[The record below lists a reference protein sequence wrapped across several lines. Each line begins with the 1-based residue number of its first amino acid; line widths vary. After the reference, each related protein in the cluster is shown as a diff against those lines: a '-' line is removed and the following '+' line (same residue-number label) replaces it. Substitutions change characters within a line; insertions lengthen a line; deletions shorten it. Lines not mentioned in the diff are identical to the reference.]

1 MCRSRSQKPRYV
13 PADSSLTPRFSGP
26 RTFMRLPLVESLTDV
41 DAAVIGVPTDDAVSF
56 RSGARFGPEAIRSA
70 SVLLRP
76 FDPELKIDL
85 AKALSIIDAG
95 DAPTVPGYQIETLE
109 RVADHLVPF
118 HEAGVVPLV
127 LGGDHSIALAELRA
141 AAAVH
146 GPLALVHLDAH
157 ADTWDSYYGA
167 RYFHGTV
174 FRRAVEEGL
183 IDPARSI
190 QAGMRGTL
198 YGAEDEELSREL
210 GFEVLPWSTLRDGD
224 PSEFGR
230 QVLRRVAGRP
240 VFLSFDIDFVDPAFA
255 PGTGTPE
262 VGGPSSAEVLD
273 LLRSLAGLEVVAC
286 DCVEVAPSYDAG
298 GVTAWLAASAC
309 HLMLCLIA
317 LSPGGGA
324 RGESGS
330 RSSPAGHLAR

>member
-1 MCRSRSQKPRYV
+1 
-13 PADSSLTPRFSGP
+13 
-26 RTFMRLPLVESLTDV
+26 MRLPLVESLGDV
-41 DAAVIGVPTDDAVSF
+41 DVAVIGVPTDDAVSF

-76 FDPELKIDL
+76 FDPELKVDL
-85 AKALSIIDAG
+85 ARALSMIDAG

-109 RVADHLVPF
+109 RVADHLKPF

-157 ADTWDSYYGA
+157 ADTWDSYYGV

-174 FRRAVEEGL
+174 FRRAAEEGL

-198 YGAEDEELSREL
+198 YGPEDEELSSEL
-210 GFEVLPWSTLRDGD
+210 GFEVLPWRTLRDRD
-224 PSEFGR
+224 PSEFGSR
-230 QVLRRVAGRP
+230 VLRRVGDGP

-255 PGTGTPE
+255 SGTGTPE
-262 VGGPSSAEVLD
+262 VGGPSSAEALD
-273 LLRSLAGLEVVAC
+273 LLRSLAGLKIVAC
-286 DCVEVAPSYDAG
+286 DCVEVAPSYDLSGA
-298 GVTAWLAASAC
+298 TAWLAASAC
-309 HLMLCLIA
+309 HVMLCLVA
-317 LSPGGGA
+317 LSPAGDARSDGG
-324 RGESGS
+324 SG
-330 RSSPAGHLAR
+330 RPPVGYLAR